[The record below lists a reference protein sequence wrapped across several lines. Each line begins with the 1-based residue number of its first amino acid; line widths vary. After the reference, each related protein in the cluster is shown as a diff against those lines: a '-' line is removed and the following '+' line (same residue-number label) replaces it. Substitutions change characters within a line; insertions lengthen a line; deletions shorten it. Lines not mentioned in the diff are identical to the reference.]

1 MTLPSTYTKITFPS
15 TNDAVI
21 VPTESNNLNIANED
35 VPPINTKFFNMGVVN
50 PFDNKLIQTILTV
63 SQNVALRV
71 STTQLNIHK
80 TTGDGFNLFVGDK
93 VILLT
98 KDDAKYELTI
108 TENFTN
114 ESTAL
119 KFNAVIFDT
128 PIGDG
133 AIITISQS
141 DQFNE
146 GNRKTRGQVAG
157 FTISPSTITKNGIGI
172 SSWSNDPTFNEVD
185 NTTLPTS
192 QAVKEYVL
200 SKKDIIE
207 TELIKVND
215 DVINKSAFLHDDGL
229 RFTRIEDGSE
239 MGQINYDGV
248 DTITFNSNGGSS
260 TGATRLDFQ
269 VNSVSKMVINNEGK
283 VGIGTTSP
291 GYKLSV
297 AGTIQS
303 NAGTI
308 TGYPLLEQ
316 LRMMYDQDGNY
327 WKFETTAGPGA
338 DLLIS
343 QNATPFLVVKSGS
356 GRVGIGTTS
365 PAQKLDVVGKISL
378 KDAGDSIFL
387 GYQAG
392 LNDDASANRNVGVG
406 YQALYF
412 NTTGANNS
420 AVGYQALRSNT
431 TGASNTAHGYQAL
444 YYNTTGTLNTA
455 TGTSALTYNTAD
467 SNTANGFG
475 ALYNNTT
482 GANNSAFGRQAL
494 YLNTTG
500 ANNTAIGIFSSQ
512 KNTTGVGN
520 AALGYAALYE
530 NTTGGSNTAI
540 GREAG
545 RFIADGTTANTST
558 SNSVFLGYNTK
569 ALAIGQTNQ
578 IVIGESAVGLGSN
591 TAILGNSSI
600 TKTQLQGNVGIGTA
614 SPDNKLVIQ
623 QSEDDLGIKI
633 NGYDDKSV
641 EYLKGYI
648 DSAGASWIRSSNI
661 LRFIASSRIEFRPN
675 TLSGLELKNSGTE
688 VQFISYRAY
697 DCLFELQNRL
707 SDSPTRQIKFKG
719 SNAYTSATANKD
731 GGDIILVGGKK
742 ASDGSDGNVILCHDG
757 TDLIGKVGIGT
768 TSPKN
773 KLDIVGSLGR
783 GIPVTKEANFTVA
796 ATENWLIINGLE
808 TIEIGLPSASD
819 FSGRELMIK
828 NIAAFTVISDATNV
842 IGLNNNEKTNA
853 ILPATAGSWCT
864 LVCDGSEWI
873 TMSGSAEG

>member
-21 VPTESNNLNIANED
+21 VPTESNNLNITNED

-269 VNSVSKMVINNEGK
+269 VNSGSKMVIDNEGK

-291 GYKLSV
+291 SEKLDV
-297 AGTIQS
+297 VGNIRVQNYGQIYADGTGDLFLGNTNS
-303 NAGTI
+303 GTLKVGGNPNDTI
-308 TGYPLLEQ
+308 ISPSFNNLVVQTS
-316 LRMMYDQDGNY
+316 RDQDDIIFKGGNSIS
-327 WKFETTAGPGA
+327 EIMRIDTSAG
-338 DLLIS
+338 
-343 QNATPFLVVKSGS
+343 K
-356 GRVGIGTTS
+356 VGIGTTS
-365 PAQKLDVVGKISL
+365 PTAKLDISQGAGATAQNVINAAEVAFRFSTKVEDTSVNTVVFRQGI
-378 KDAGDSIFL
+378 
-387 GYQAG
+387 YH
-392 LNDDASANRNVGVG
+392 N
-406 YQALYF
+406 
-412 NTTGANNS
+412 NTENATIAF
-420 AVGYQALRSNT
+420 YR
-431 TGASNTAHGYQAL
+431 GASSVGGFMTFQTQNG
-444 YYNTTGTLNTA
+444 NERMRI
-455 TGTSALTYNTAD
+455 D
-467 SNTANGFG
+467 S
-475 ALYNNTT
+475 
-482 GANNSAFGRQAL
+482 S
-494 YLNTTG
+494 
-500 ANNTAIGIFSSQ
+500 
-512 KNTTGVGN
+512 
-520 AALGYAALYE
+520 
-530 NTTGGSNTAI
+530 
-540 GREAG
+540 
-545 RFIADGTTANTST
+545 
-558 SNSVFLGYNTK
+558 
-569 ALAIGQTNQ
+569 
-578 IVIGESAVGLGSN
+578 
-591 TAILGNSSI
+591 
-600 TKTQLQGNVGIGTA
+600 GNVGIGTTN
-614 SPDNKLVIQ
+614 PTTRLEVIG
-623 QSEDDLGIKI
+623 DIKI
-633 NGYDDKSV
+633 KQNSV
-641 EYLKGYI
+641 FSNYSLI
-648 DSAGASWIRSSNI
+648 DASEA
-661 LRFIASSRIEFRPN
+661 LL
-675 TLSGLELKNSGTE
+675 TLSTFSVNTSTFPADIKFSPNQTERMRITSSGNVGIGTTGPSRLLHLDGVTAQTSTPFSPLLLNSRTTGNMADGFGGGMLFGINDATLTDENIIATIYGIRNGADNSGALTFNTYKAGVRSE
-688 VQFISYRAY
+688 QMRI
-697 DCLFELQNRL
+697 D
-707 SDSPTRQIKFKG
+707 
-719 SNAYTSATANKD
+719 KD
-731 GGDIILVGGKK
+731 
-742 ASDGSDGNVILCHDG
+742 
-757 TDLIGKVGIGT
+757 GKVGIGT
-768 TSPKN
+768 NSPKN

-783 GIPVTKEANFTVA
+783 GAPVTKTTDFNVA
-796 ATENWLIINGLE
+796 PTENWLIMNGLE
-808 TIEIGLPSASD
+808 TITIRLPSVSD

-842 IGLNNNEKTNA
+842 IGLNNIEKTNA

-873 TMSGSAEG
+873 TMSGSAEV

>member
-50 PFDNKLIQTILTV
+50 PFDNKLIQTILIV

-114 ESTAL
+114 ASTAL

-269 VNSVSKMVINNEGK
+269 VNSVSKMLIDNEGKVGIGTASPNVDLQIGEIYPASGVPFGELSIGADNASIYVQGGGYGAVNTASLDLVGGYANHNVTNSIRIKGIRTSSGVGVNGSRLDFINMARGTEGDTLMSMVNSGK

-291 GYKLSV
+291 SRQLEVSNTGDAIIRIAGDSDNDVGETGDAVIEMTTDAANHGWSIRSANIGGGTGDFKVNTFISSVESTKLL
-297 AGTIQS
+297 ID
-303 NAGTI
+303 
-308 TGYPLLEQ
+308 
-316 LRMMYDQDGNY
+316 RDGN
-327 WKFETTAGPGA
+327 
-338 DLLIS
+338 
-343 QNATPFLVVKSGS
+343 
-356 GRVGIGTTS
+356 VGIGTTN

-378 KDAGDSIFL
+378 KDAGDSIFV

-392 LNDDASANRNVGVG
+392 LNDDASANLNVGVGYQALYSNTTGSYNAAHGYRALYSNTTGESNSAVG

-412 NTTGANNS
+412 NTTGAYNT
-420 AVGYQALRSNT
+420 AHGFRALYSNT
-431 TGASNTAHGYQAL
+431 TGNSNSAHGYLAL
-444 YYNTTGTLNTA
+444 YSNTTGNSNTA
-455 TGTSALTYNTAD
+455 TGIY
-467 SNTANGFG
+467 
-475 ALYNNTT
+475 ALY
-482 GANNSAFGRQAL
+482 F
-494 YLNTTG
+494 NTTG
-500 ANNTAIGIFSSQ
+500 ANNTAHGHQALYSNTTGNSNTAVGIYSSE
-512 KNTTGVGN
+512 KNTTGTSNV
-520 AALGYAALYE
+520 ALGYATLMY
-530 NTTGGSNTAI
+530 NITGNNNIAVGNS
-540 GREAG
+540 AG
-545 RFIADGTTANTST
+545 RFIDGGANNTST
-558 SNSVFLGYNTK
+558 SNSVFLGYNTR

-578 IVIGESAVGLGSN
+578 IVIGVSAVGLGSN

-614 SPDNKLVIQ
+614 SPQ
-623 QSEDDLGIKI
+623 
-633 NGYDDKSV
+633 
-641 EYLKGYI
+641 
-648 DSAGASWIRSSNI
+648 
-661 LRFIASSRIEFRPN
+661 
-675 TLSGLELKNSGTE
+675 
-688 VQFISYRAY
+688 
-697 DCLFELQNRL
+697 
-707 SDSPTRQIKFKG
+707 
-719 SNAYTSATANKD
+719 
-731 GGDIILVGGKK
+731 
-742 ASDGSDGNVILCHDG
+742 
-757 TDLIGKVGIGT
+757 
-768 TSPKN
+768 N

-783 GIPVTKEANFTVA
+783 GIPVTKTANFTVA
-796 ATENWLIINGLE
+796 ATENWLIMNGE
-808 TIEIGLPSASD
+808 ATITIRLPLASN

-842 IGLNNNEKTNA
+842 IGLNNNETTNA

-864 LVCDGSEWI
+864 LVSNGSFWV
-873 TMSGSAEG
+873 TMMNG